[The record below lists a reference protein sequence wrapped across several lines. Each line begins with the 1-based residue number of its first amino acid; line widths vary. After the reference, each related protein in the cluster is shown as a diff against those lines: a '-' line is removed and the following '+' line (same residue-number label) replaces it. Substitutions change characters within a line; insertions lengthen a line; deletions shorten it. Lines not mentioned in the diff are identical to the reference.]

1 MKKIKYTVVTGAKS
15 VRNQEVIA
23 EAFDFGVLPEGYN
36 MPPAYAQ
43 AGVYDQVWQPH
54 RIAQVYLGEAAQ
66 HIGSVPDAM
75 FKWRH
80 KVVSLLDRPTYVLGR
95 SFSWSGDDYPDS
107 RERQE
112 NFFSPV
118 GLECNFLPPPVN
130 NLTFLVDRETFE
142 ANPDRMDLVVEGPVV
157 QTDLFTDGVAVE
169 WLVGRVAGSH
179 SMLYGVWN
187 KAEKIGRSDITIKV
201 AIQ

>member
-15 VRNQEVIA
+15 VRNQEVVF
-23 EAFDFGVLPEGYN
+23 EAFDFGVLPEGYK

-43 AGVYDQVWQPH
+43 AGVFDQVWQPH
-54 RIAQVYLGEAAQ
+54 RLAQVYLGEAAQ
-66 HIGSVPDAM
+66 HIGNAPDSM
-75 FKWRH
+75 FRWTHR
-80 KVVSLLDRPTYVLGR
+80 VVSLLNRATYVLGR
-95 SFSWSGDDYPDS
+95 NFSYSGGDYPDVES
-107 RERQE
+107 RVE
-112 NFFSPV
+112 NFFSPI
-118 GLECNFLPPPVN
+118 GLDCDFLPPPVN

-142 ANPDRMDLVVEGPVV
+142 ANPDRMDLVVEGPLV
-157 QTDLFTDGVAVE
+157 QTDLFPDGLAVE

-187 KAEKIGRSDITIKV
+187 KAEKIGRSDISIKV